1 MALILILMGV
11 QGAGK
16 GEQAKFIQSAYGGIP
31 HVSTGDL
38 FRAMKT
44 RTDPLAQR
52 IQTILAEGRLVDDD
66 TTNEVVRER
75 LSQPDAA
82 NGVILDGYPRT
93 PAQAAWLESF
103 LAERGDSISAVLL
116 LELDLYIAFKRA
128 FGRVSDSLTGK
139 SYNIYYNA
147 DGITWS
153 FIDDPDKRFPP
164 RLHATLD
171 ADGHELTR
179 RADDGN
185 AHAVLKRIDTY
196 VEQTAPLVAYFEGRG
211 LLRRINADQS
221 IEAVSASIRAAI
233 DAVRQVK

>member
-1 MALILILMGV
+1 MALIIILMGA

-16 GEQAKFIQSAYGGIP
+16 GEQAKFIQSAYDGIP

-75 LSQPDAA
+75 LSQPDAEK
-82 NGVILDGYPRT
+82 GVILDGYPRT

-103 LAERGDSISAVLL
+103 LASRGNAINVVLL
-116 LELDLYIAFKRA
+116 LEIDLYTAFKRA
-128 FGRVSDSLTGK
+128 FGRVSDPRTGK

-147 DGITWS
+147 EGVSWS

-171 ADGHELTR
+171 ADGYELTR
-179 RADDGN
+179 RADDGS

-196 VEQTAPLVAYFEGRG
+196 VEQTAPLIAYFDERG
-211 LLRRINADQS
+211 LVRRIQADQS
-221 IEAVSASIRAAI
+221 IEAVSAAIRSAI
-233 DAVRQVK
+233 DAVRP